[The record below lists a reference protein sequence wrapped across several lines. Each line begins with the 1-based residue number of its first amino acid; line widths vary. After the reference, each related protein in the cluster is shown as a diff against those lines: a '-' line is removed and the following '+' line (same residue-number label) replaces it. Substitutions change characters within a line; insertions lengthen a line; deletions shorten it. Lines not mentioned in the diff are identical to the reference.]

1 MGSVSKAVKKVTRP
15 EVLIPLAVIGTGGA
29 ALGAFG
35 PAAKAAMVG
44 SAGVPAVAGLPA
56 VGGGAATAA
65 AGVPATAGL
74 IGSGGALSALGKTA
88 LTGAGIG
95 SLAMM
100 GRQKP
105 QETQRRGVDPQAQ
118 YNLMRLMN
126 EKMGGAYT
134 DEELNIL
141 AAPELSRLEG
151 TYEPIVGPKRKRRPM
166 FEGLNYSG
174 LTRLAADGGSIKPKK
189 RKEAIE
195 EMEKEIEQ
203 RDIITD
209 ALFGSTT
216 PGMNEEA
223 IAEQMFDMMRRK
235 ELNPTGRKDGG
246 IMLAMSDPDPMAERS
261 DMMENLA
268 LEKFGKPLD
277 RLSNDE
283 VIQIE
288 EMIDDMMPMAMGGSV
303 PQTESIPNGMQIDGR
318 GGGFIPMGARER
330 KDDVPAMLAKNEFVM
345 TADAVRAAGG
355 GDVNKGAQRM
365 YDLMNSLESKV

>member
-1 MGSVSKAVKKVTRP
+1 MGSVSRAVKKVTRP
-15 EVLIPLAVIGTGGA
+15 EVLLPLAVIGTGGA

-151 TYEPIVGPKRKRRPM
+151 TYELIVG
-166 FEGLNYSG
+166 
-174 LTRLAADGGSIKPKK
+174 
-189 RKEAIE
+189 
-195 EMEKEIEQ
+195 
-203 RDIITD
+203 
-209 ALFGSTT
+209 
-216 PGMNEEA
+216 
-223 IAEQMFDMMRRK
+223 
-235 ELNPTGRKDGG
+235 
-246 IMLAMSDPDPMAERS
+246 
-261 DMMENLA
+261 
-268 LEKFGKPLD
+268 
-277 RLSNDE
+277 
-283 VIQIE
+283 
-288 EMIDDMMPMAMGGSV
+288 
-303 PQTESIPNGMQIDGR
+303 
-318 GGGFIPMGARER
+318 
-330 KDDVPAMLAKNEFVM
+330 
-345 TADAVRAAGG
+345 
-355 GDVNKGAQRM
+355 
-365 YDLMNSLESKV
+365 